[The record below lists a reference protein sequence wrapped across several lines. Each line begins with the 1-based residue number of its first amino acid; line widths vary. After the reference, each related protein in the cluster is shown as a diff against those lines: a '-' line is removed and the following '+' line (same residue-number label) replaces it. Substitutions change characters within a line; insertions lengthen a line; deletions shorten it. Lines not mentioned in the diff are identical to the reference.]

1 MRKILILALATAAAI
16 VPAMASAQDR
26 GDRHNRGGDSSAS
39 QPRNNGGGRARDNGR
54 AATPAPTPAPAPRA
68 NNDGSRY
75 GSWAGRNAGRDGS
88 FSAPNGNGQAQAQA
102 RAQAQAQAQAQARAQ
117 TESRSRADGRGSRN
131 DGARYG
137 SWAGRNAGPDGSF
150 STPTANDQSRSRTDR
165 NRWNN
170 GGNNQRGDRNGNNWR
185 GNDGNRGGAWNRN
198 WRGNNQYN
206 WQSYRSSNRNAF
218 RLPRY
223 YAPYGWNDGYR
234 RFGIGSMLESLLF
247 NQSYWI
253 DDPYDYRLPEAYGE
267 YRWVRYYNDA
277 LLVDIY
283 SGEVVDVVYDIFY

>member
-1 MRKILILALATAAAI
+1 MRKTLILALATAAAI
-16 VPAMASAQDR
+16 APAMASAQDR
-26 GDRHNRGGDSSAS
+26 GDWRGRRGGDSSAS
-39 QPRNNGGGRARDNGR
+39 QPRNNGGERARDNGR
-54 AATPAPTPAPAPRA
+54 AATPTPTPAPRA
-68 NNDGSRY
+68 NNDGGRY

-88 FSAPNGNGQAQAQA
+88 FSQPSDNGQAQAQA
-102 RAQAQAQAQAQARAQ
+102 RAQAQAQAQAQARVQA
-117 TESRSRADGRGSRN
+117 EGRSRADGRGNRN
-131 DGARYG
+131 DGGRYG

-150 STPTANDQSRSRTDR
+150 STPSANDQSRTRTDR

-170 GGNNQRGDRNGNNWR
+170 GGDNRRGDRSNNWR

-206 WQSYRSSNRNAF
+206 WQNYRSSNRNAF

-223 YAPYGWNDGYR
+223 YAPYGWNYGYR
-234 RFGIGSMLESLLF
+234 RFGIGSVLESLLF